1 MAHLN
6 VIERLERNTRRF
18 AEIGAVLVKY
28 GLADWLRKLP
38 GGRMRKWLR
47 DSEGQAIPGL
57 STEVRLRLALTELGP
72 TFIKVGQTMSTRPD
86 LVGPVIASELSRLQS
101 ETPPD
106 PAATAVAIL
115 EQELGRPVGEIFAA
129 FDPVPLASAS
139 MAQVHAARLHTG
151 EEVVAK
157 IQHPGIEKRIEADLG
172 ILEDLADQAEKH
184 LAEVKPYRPVEIVR
198 QLKKML
204 LQELDLTRE
213 AHNLEEFRRNFDG
226 DETVHFPRPYPEF
239 SSRRVL
245 TMERLDGVLVS
256 RAERVRSLGMD
267 LDRFARR
274 GAHMYLDMIFRDSF
288 YHADP
293 HPGNLM
299 LLPGEVVGVL
309 DCGLVQRLDPELRES
324 IEDMLLAVVRGDAE
338 ALTDVVW
345 NLGTTPPRGS
355 RQQLNA
361 ELAEYIAEYTRR
373 PLNELDLSGAL
384 TSITDIIRRNHIFLP
399 PPLSLMIRT
408 LAELEGTAQLLN
420 PGFNLAEVIRPY
432 YRRTIGHRFSPRR
445 LLRRFQRGSRD
456 WDRLLGSLP
465 RDLGDMMQR
474 ARSGTL
480 RMHLEHRHLDPVVNR
495 LVLGLLTSSLFLG
508 SSLLWSMEAPPL
520 VRGVSL
526 FGAIGYGL
534 ALFTGLRL
542 FRLIKRS
549 EIPYNE
555 NT

>member
-6 VIERLERNTRRF
+6 AIERLERNTRRF
-18 AEIGAVLVKY
+18 GEIGAVLVKY

-38 GGRMRKWLR
+38 GVKKWLQ
-47 DSEGQAIPGL
+47 DSEGQSISGL
-57 STEVRLRLALTELGP
+57 STSVRIRLALTELGP

-86 LVGPVIASELSRLQS
+86 LVGPELARELSRLQS
-101 ETPPD
+101 DTPPD
-106 PAATAVAIL
+106 PPGTAQATL
-115 EQELGRPVGEIFAA
+115 EKELGRPVGEIFAS
-129 FDPVPLASAS
+129 FETTPLASAS
-139 MAQVHAARLHTG
+139 MAQVHVARLHSG

-157 IQHPGIEKRIEADLG
+157 IQKTGIEKRIEADLG
-172 ILEDLADQAEKH
+172 ILEDLAELAEKH
-184 LAEVKPYRPVEIVR
+184 LAELKPYRPVEIVR
-198 QLKKML
+198 QLRKML
-204 LQELDLTRE
+204 LNELDLTRE
-213 AHNLEEFRRNFDG
+213 ARNLQEFRRNFAD
-226 DETVHFPRPYPEF
+226 DDTVHFPEPWPEF

-245 TMERLDGVLVS
+245 VMERLRGVLV
-256 RAERVRSLGMD
+256 AQTERIQGLGMN
-267 LDRFARR
+267 LDGFAKR
-274 GAHMYLDMIFRDSF
+274 GARMYLEMIFRDSF

-309 DCGLVQRLDPELRES
+309 DCGLVQRLDAGLRED
-324 IEDMLLAVVRGDAE
+324 IEDMLLAVIGGDAE

-345 NLGTTPPRGS
+345 NLGTSPPSGS
-355 RQQLNA
+355 RQRLGS
-361 ELAEYIAEYTRR
+361 ELAEYISEYTRR

-408 LAELEGTAQLLN
+408 LAELEGTAQLLH

-456 WDRLLGSLP
+456 WDRLLSSLP
-465 RDLGDMMQR
+465 RDLNDMLQR

-508 SSLLWSMEAPPL
+508 SSLLWSMKAPPL
-520 VRGVSL
+520 FRDVSL
-526 FGAIGYGL
+526 FGALGYAL
-534 ALFTGLRL
+534 SLFTGFQL
-542 FRLIKRS
+542 FRLIRRS
-549 EIPYNE
+549 EIPYND
-555 NT
+555 NA